1 MNNRMLVRRGA
12 RCAALA
18 IVCGWVAVPAAD
30 GALAQAL
37 SHVWPARPVTVVI
50 PFTAGTTVDI
60 SARVVMDQVSR
71 QVGQPVIIENR
82 GGAGGT
88 IGTNMVAKAAPDGH
102 SLLVSGSLASANALY
117 VNLPYET
124 LRDFTPVISMGL
136 QPLVLVTGPTK
147 GFKTLGDLIAA
158 GKARPGALNFASG
171 GVGSATHFGAERF
184 RISAGIEAQHIPF
197 RGATEG
203 LTEIMAGRVDFYL
216 APIPS
221 VLAQIKEGKVVAL
234 AVSATRKSAVLP
246 DVPTTTELGLVDSA
260 YSLYAGLYAPAK
272 TARDIIGRIHQEI
285 EKALSVPAVQERM
298 RTLGAEPMPM
308 SQEEFDK
315 YFRADVEGNV
325 KLVEAARIPKQQ

>member
-1 MNNRMLVRRGA
+1 
-12 RCAALA
+12 
-18 IVCGWVAVPAAD
+18 
-30 GALAQAL
+30 
-37 SHVWPARPVTVVI
+37 VV
-50 PFTAGTTVDI
+50 
-60 SARVVMDQVSR
+60 
-71 QVGQPVIIENR
+71 IENR

-88 IGTNMVAKAAPDGH
+88 IGAGMVAKAAPDGH
-102 SLLVSGSLASANALY
+102 TLLVSGSLASANALY
-117 VNLPYET
+117 ANLPYET

-147 GFKTLGDLIAA
+147 GFKTLGELIAA
-158 GKARPGALNFASG
+158 GKARPGALNYASG

-184 RISAGIEAQHIPF
+184 RLSAGFEAQHIPF

-234 AVSATRKSAVLP
+234 AVSATKRSAVLP

-260 YSLYAGLYAPAK
+260 YSLYAGLFAPAK
-272 TARDIIGRIHQEI
+272 TAPEIIGRIYQETQ
-285 EKALSVPAVQERM
+285 KALSVPAVQERM

-315 YFRADVEGNV
+315 YFRADVEGNIE
-325 KLVEAARIPKQQ
+325 LVQAARIPKQQ